1 MGMSNGCGALAGMIG
16 PWFTGLVLD
25 TAKDPWVAA
34 FSAPG
39 YLCVL
44 GAAAFAWF
52 GTAEQLFD

>member
-1 MGMSNGCGALAGMIG
+1 MIG